1 MVLKLDQF
9 DLEQLATKNTIK
21 ILRLMILKPYLSWGL
36 TELSLELSIS
46 KSNILRIMLVL
57 TRNNMVLEHKSG
69 RKKVYKVN
77 YQLNINKIFF
87 KLYMEEKRRNITA
100 NFGNVVDL
108 FYNQVKDDVNVFIL
122 FGSVAQGLATEKS
135 DIDVCVVATERI
147 DVGSFDFLPYRF
159 EVHQY
164 NWDDFENPSDFVV
177 LEALLNGIVY
187 KGDLLDVI
195 AETTAFSKNYLI
207 YRLEKAKEFLS
218 KSKSLEGEA
227 KSYYEKLAKVTI
239 GEVKSVIL
247 NGKTI
252 PKKEIH
258 IIDMEQELEELE
270 NRISGEG
277 ENVWLI

>member
-1 MVLKLDQF
+1 
-9 DLEQLATKNTIK
+9 
-21 ILRLMILKPYLSWGL
+21 
-36 TELSLELSIS
+36 
-46 KSNILRIMLVL
+46 MLVL
-57 TRNNMVLEHKSG
+57 TSNNIVLEHKSG

-77 YQLNINKIFF
+77 YQLNIIKIFF
-87 KLYMEEKRRNITA
+87 ELYMEERRRNIA
-100 NFGNVVDL
+100 VNFGNVVDL
-108 FYNQVKDDVNVFIL
+108 FYHQVKDDVDVFIL
-122 FGSVAQGLATEKS
+122 FGSVAQGLATERS
-135 DIDVCVVATERI
+135 DIDICVVAEKRI

-177 LEALLNGIVY
+177 LEALLNGIVF
-187 KGDLLDVI
+187 KGELLNVI
-195 AETTAFSKNYLI
+195 AETTAFSKTYLI

-227 KSYYEKLAKVTI
+227 KSYYEKLAEITI
-239 GEVKSVIL
+239 GDVKSIIL

-258 IIDMEQELEELE
+258 LIDMEQELEELE

-277 ENVWLI
+277 EKVWLI